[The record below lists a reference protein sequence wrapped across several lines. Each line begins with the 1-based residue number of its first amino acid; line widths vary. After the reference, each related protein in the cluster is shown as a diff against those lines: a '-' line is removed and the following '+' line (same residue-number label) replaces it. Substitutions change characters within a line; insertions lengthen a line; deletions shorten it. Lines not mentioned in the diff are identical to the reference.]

1 MYLNEWKVLA
11 ELSRRDKFKQSIRE
25 GAELEIAESLM
36 EELKEEIEIEDFCEE
51 VDFEGEIELTEAV
64 DGDDLQEVLEFQPE
78 VFGEKMDIEVEI
90 DTTIFELSTRSL
102 NQIKELFFA
111 ESYEVSIDEAQKAKV
126 VFKRAGGKI
135 AKKKK
140 CGPGMTLRGNK
151 CLPQTGTKKAK
162 LRKIGIK
169 IKRAKKASGG
179 GVKKKAILKAKV
191 TKRRV
196 TGRARNYSGIK

>member
-1 MYLNEWKVLA
+1 MYLSEWKVLA
-11 ELSRRDKFKQSIRE
+11 ELNQRSKFKQSIRE
-25 GAELEIAESLM
+25 G
-36 EELKEEIEIEDFCEE
+36 EELKLSEALLEELKSEIEIEDFSES
-51 VDFEGEIELTEAV
+51 VDFDDEIELTEASEEIH
-64 DGDDLQEVLEFQPE
+64 LQEVLEFEPSAY
-78 VFGEKMDIEVEI
+78 GDKMDIEVEI

-111 ESYEVSIDEAQKAKV
+111 ESYEVLIDEAQKANV

-140 CGPGMTLRGNK
+140 CGPGMSLKGNK
-151 CLPQTGTKKAK
+151 CIPQTGTKKAK
-162 LRKIGIK
+162 LRRVGIK

-179 GVKKKAILKAKV
+179 GVKKKAVLKAKV

-196 TGRARNYSGIK
+196 AGRARNYSGIK